1 MAVAVLLAWLQ
12 TVPAAPDVAVVCP
25 REFRSALEPWV
36 THRTGQGHQLE
47 FVSSQGSADQIR
59 VRLRKLARTGSL
71 RFIVLIGDADPAAN
85 KNAAIQARCVPT
97 HKVPAKVNV
106 RWGSEPELGTDNW
119 YADLDDDWLPDVAIG
134 RITADT
140 ETELEQVV
148 AKTLAYERSP
158 DMGHWRRQVNFVA
171 GVGGFGVI
179 ADKLLETAAKRLI
192 TKGLPA
198 GYETSMT
205 YASWRSVYCPNP
217 LDFQTETLNRLNNG
231 CFAWIYMGHGHRDRL
246 DSIHTP
252 WGSAPVL
259 ELQNIGQLNNSQ
271 RVPIAIFF
279 SCYAG
284 AFDQETDCL
293 AEEMLTHQGAPVAVI
308 CGSRV
313 TMPYAMTVYGI
324 SLLDEIFGQQ
334 RPTLGEILLHSKQ
347 QLGTARDD
355 EQRKLL
361 DSLATSLSPNPDLRA
376 ERLEHV
382 QLFNLLGDPLLRIH
396 HPQTIVVQAP
406 QQTETGK
413 TIEVAGQVPLTGTLT
428 VELACRRDR
437 LKFVPASRRPRGSS
451 TPDWQAMN
459 TTYRRANDHV
469 WTSETCHVQRGPF
482 RIKITVPGEAQ
493 GPSHVRCYLAGP
505 TAFAIGAADV
515 YVRRAGER
523 PSLAAQPNN
532 KPAPR

>member
-1 MAVAVLLAWLQ
+1 MAVAVLLVWLQ

-59 VRLRKLARTGSL
+59 ARLRKLARTGSL
-71 RFIVLIGDADPAAN
+71 RFIVLIGDAEPAAN
-85 KNAAIQARCVPT
+85 KIAAIQARCVPT
-97 HKVPAKVNV
+97 HKAPAKVNV

-140 ETELEQVV
+140 EKELEQVV

-158 DMGHWRRQVNFVA
+158 DMGRWRRQVNFVA
-171 GVGGFGVI
+171 GAGGFGVL
-179 ADKLLETAAKRLI
+179 ADKLLETATKHFI
-192 TKGLPA
+192 TEGLPA

-205 YASWRSVYCPNP
+205 YASWRSVYCPSP
-217 LDFQTETLNRLNNG
+217 LDFQRETLNRLNSG

-246 DSIHTP
+246 DAIHTP

-259 ELQNIGQLNNSQ
+259 ELQNIGKLNNSQ
-271 RVPIAIFF
+271 QVPIAIFF

-308 CGSRV
+308 CASRV

-324 SLLDEIFGQQ
+324 SLLNEIFRQQ
-334 RPTLGEILLHSKQ
+334 RPTLGEILLHSKR
-347 QLGTARDD
+347 QLGTDRED

-361 DSLATSLSPNPDLRA
+361 NSLATSLNPHSDLSA

-382 QLFNLLGDPLLRIH
+382 QLFNLLGDPLLRLRY
-396 HPQTIVVQAP
+396 PQTVVVQAP
-406 QQTETGK
+406 RYAETGK
-413 TIEVAGQVPLTGTLT
+413 TIEVSGQAPLAGILT

-437 LKFVPASRRPRGSS
+437 LTFVPASRRPRGGSA
-451 TPDWQAMN
+451 PDWQAMN

-469 WTSETCHVQRGPF
+469 WASETRHVQRGPF
-482 RIKITVPGEAQ
+482 RVKISVPDEAQ

-505 TAFAIGAADV
+505 TAFAIGATDV
-515 YVRRAGER
+515 DVRRPGER

-532 KPAPR
+532 KPALR